1 MSLVLS
7 FLVFLLVFIG
17 IQSFP
22 SINTSTA
29 ALTLKALLDYEATTH
44 YLLYLRI
51 TDSTK
56 ALTGNITV
64 KVKYGLTGSIV
75 SLQDAGNRP
84 RSSP

>member
-1 MSLVLS
+1 MSLILS

-29 ALTLKALLDYEATTH
+29 ALTLKALLDYEATRH

-51 TDSTK
+51 TDNTK

-64 KVKYGLTGSIV
+64 KVKYG
-75 SLQDAGNRP
+75 
-84 RSSP
+84 